1 MEGTEK
7 RISELEDSI
16 MEITHS
22 EQERARRIKLKQNKT
37 QSPMGPVGLQ
47 QKICQYVIRT
57 PEAEE
62 KEDEAETVLK
72 EIRDKNYPNLQ
83 ET

>member
-1 MEGTEK
+1 
-7 RISELEDSI
+7 
-16 MEITHS
+16 
-22 EQERARRIKLKQNKT
+22 
-37 QSPMGPVGLQ
+37 MGPVGLP
-47 QKICQYVIRT
+47 QKVCQYVIRT

-72 EIRDKNYPNLQ
+72 EIRAKNYPNLQ